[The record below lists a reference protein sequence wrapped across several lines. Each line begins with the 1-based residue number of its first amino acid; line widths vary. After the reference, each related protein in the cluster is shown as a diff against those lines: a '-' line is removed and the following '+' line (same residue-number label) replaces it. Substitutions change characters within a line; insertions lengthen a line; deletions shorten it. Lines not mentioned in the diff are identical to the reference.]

1 MNTNGPG
8 REPRGSAGT
17 MSPKDHPASNAED
30 ENGSIAVAACAA
42 FTLPCSAVDPS
53 HGVCDRERIPQS
65 SQRNQRPSLPQLP
78 RNGTRTP
85 LCLHLD
91 ALCYAAWLHGWRS
104 HSAIMRTGS
113 GGEGWETGRDK
124 TQWEAAC
131 RQGQTLLSDLN
142 GAGRWEQQVTSRVF
156 FSFPAS
162 QPLVTEHDP
171 VTKGERRA
179 EGRSCF
185 SSRQLLSHLTGA
197 VKQGVVWEVAG
208 QKQALFRGAKW
219 QRVACL

>member
-1 MNTNGPG
+1 MGRVQSTKETSFSPQRRIAFVLLNTNGPG

-30 ENGSIAVAACAA
+30 ENGSIAVTACAV

-113 GGEGWETGRDK
+113 GGEG
-124 TQWEAAC
+124 
-131 RQGQTLLSDLN
+131 
-142 GAGRWEQQVTSRVF
+142 
-156 FSFPAS
+156 
-162 QPLVTEHDP
+162 
-171 VTKGERRA
+171 
-179 EGRSCF
+179 
-185 SSRQLLSHLTGA
+185 
-197 VKQGVVWEVAG
+197 
-208 QKQALFRGAKW
+208 
-219 QRVACL
+219 